1 MISDGSQAI
10 TRLHCMLVAVLDSE
24 QKYPHLDNIDQSL

>member
-10 TRLHCMLVAVLDSE
+10 TRLHCMLVAVLDSK
-24 QKYPHLDNIDQSL
+24 QKYPHLDNINQSL